1 MNRKLKTILII
12 LIIIVLGI
20 LLFNPTDNYERLD
33 IAGSTSVQPV
43 VEALSEKF
51 TELHANDTESQIK
64 INVQGGGSGLG
75 IRSVNQGIVDI
86 GTSSKELTKEE
97 SKGLTQIIL
106 GYEGIVIVVNKE
118 NKVSDLS
125 ITQLRGIYN
134 GSIRNWKQV
143 GGKDLE
149 IHVVSREDGSGT
161 RDAFESLVLNNTKT
175 YSKAII
181 QSSTESV
188 KQAVV
193 SDPGAIGYVSLAHM
207 SNNVNPVSVDGIY
220 ASDATILDGTYK
232 LQRAFILLIKGT
244 PTGPVKEFLDF
255 INSTEGQKV
264 IEEEKI
270 VLPQQK

>member
-51 TELHANDTESQIK
+51 TELHANDTTSQIK

-86 GTSSKELTKEE
+86 GTSSKELTPEE
-97 SKGLTQIIL
+97 AKGLTLITL

-125 ITQLRGIYN
+125 MEQLRGIYN
-134 GSIRNWKQV
+134 GSIRNWKEV

-207 SNNVNPVSVDGIY
+207 SDNVNSVSVEGIY

-232 LQRAFILLIKGT
+232 LQRAFILLIKGK
-244 PTGPVKEFLDF
+244 PTGYVKEFLDF

-270 VLPQQK
+270 VLPQQ